1 MNHMQWLDYD
11 IIFERKPIIMTEENK
26 RENEEEKANIT
37 EEENVEEQYEFGLI
51 EDKREEAEEDGHK
64 LPEEQNTASTDAKNV
79 DEDN

>member
-1 MNHMQWLDYD
+1 MSHMKWLDYD
-11 IIFERKPIIMTEENK
+11 IIFERKRIIMTEENK

-37 EEENVEEQYEFGLI
+37 EEENVEEQYEFGLN

-64 LPEEQNTASTDAKNV
+64 LPEEQNTVSTDAKNV

>member
-11 IIFERKPIIMTEENK
+11 IIFERKRIIMTEENK

-37 EEENVEEQYEFGLI
+37 EEENVEEQYEFGLN

-64 LPEEQNTASTDAKNV
+64 LPEEQNTVSTDAKNV